1 MLLLLP
7 VLSLACLWATIT
19 FYAEE
24 NIRVPVGLVDLDR
37 SAFSALIA
45 ERMAEKNDSVRLFPV
60 EEALL
65 RDLIRNGTLEAA
77 IIIEEGFSSKISA
90 GDADGLITLVCSP
103 FGISRG
109 LLTELL
115 TAQVS
120 RLYFASASASAALR
134 EQQPRIV
141 GEDERTAFWTEA
153 FQYADS
159 FWEPEPLMSVQ
170 FEVLSTEVLSAG
182 NSGTQRTDTGII
194 NPDDNINAN
203 NKNANTIMSA
213 PPNALALVNTLL
225 QKALRAAFFS
235 YVLLCIL
242 FCFGTV
248 ITERE
253 NGLLLRIRSCGIP
266 VRQWLL
272 LSAMVPYLLFALPAA
287 VLYAVLLSPGSS
299 LLPLFSL
306 LLFSVPGVLIAY
318 RVKNS
323 SAWRT
328 SAALLVLAHFLISLL

>member
-1 MLLLLP
+1 MHIVNRLNRFSALFFMKLKSIFYNRQQILMLLLLP
-7 VLSLACLWATIT
+7 ILCLACLWATVT

-24 NIRVPVGLVDLDR
+24 NIRIPVGLVDLDR
-37 SAFSALIA
+37 SSFSALIVG
-45 ERMAEKNDSVRLFPV
+45 RMAEKNDSVMLIPV
-60 EEALL
+60 KEARL

-77 IIIEEGFSSKISA
+77 IIIEEGFSSSITA
-90 GDADGLITLVCSP
+90 GDPDGLITLVCSP

-141 GEDERTAFWTEA
+141 REDERTAFWSEA

-170 FEVLSTEVLSAG
+170 F
-182 NSGTQRTDTGII
+182 
-194 NPDDNINAN
+194 DNITNAD
-203 NKNANTIMSA
+203 KVMSA
-213 PPNALALVNTLL
+213 PSNALTLVNTLL

-235 YVLLCIL
+235 YVMLCIL
-242 FCFGTV
+242 SCFGTV

-266 VRQWLL
+266 VWQWLL
-272 LSAMVPYLLFALPAA
+272 LTAMVPYLLFALPAA

-299 LLPLFSL
+299 FLPLISL

-318 RVKNS
+318 QAKSS
-323 SAWRT
+323 SAWRS
-328 SAALLVLAHFLISLL
+328 SAALLVLAHFLIFLL